1 MAVLQLVE
9 IHPASFKYASDER
22 LKLKQK
28 WTMPM
33 INTIS
38 RKMFGY
44 CIEELYDYGI
54 FKNRCLTKLPG
65 ADELDEYMWTEFAEY
80 LEETRMF
87 IFNTYMEEGV
97 SECEAYF
104 QSLKF
109 VYSVLKKFRGKFYKE
124 MEGDNENRDDY
135 DATPLKTSVNYL
147 MYRVRHIM
155 APHAYKFSMAAANE
169 RLGNFR
175 TDCAWACAEHLA
187 EETGIIFHA
196 KVTL

>member
-1 MAVLQLVE
+1 MAVLPQLVE
-9 IHPASFKYASDER
+9 IHTASFKYANDNR
-22 LKLKQK
+22 LKPKQK

-33 INTIS
+33 INVIS
-38 RKMFGY
+38 NKMFGY
-44 CIEELYDYGI
+44 CVEELYTYDI
-54 FKNRCLTKLPG
+54 FKKRCLEKLP
-65 ADELDEYMWTEFAEY
+65 DPDSNELDEYMWAEFVEY
-80 LEETRMF
+80 LEESRLF

-109 VYSVLKKFRGKFYKE
+109 LFSVLKKFRGKFYKE
-124 MEGDNENRDDY
+124 LNNREDY
-135 DATPLKTSVNYL
+135 NATPLRTSVNYL

-155 APHAYKFSMAAANE
+155 APSAYKFSMAAANE
-169 RLGNFR
+169 QLGNFR
-175 TDCAWACAEHLA
+175 TDCAWVCAEHLA